1 MKAYY
6 ISRILLSILF
16 AAVLALFGMPWW
28 TAVLIGL
35 LLIGLFIWAPRS
47 GRYLVRPENGVTA
60 LRRDERT
67 QAINLRAGLNGF
79 VGLML
84 TLGGVAIYY
93 GVLNQSE
100 VPASILSLLM
110 GLGVVIYFITDF
122 WMRKA

>member
-1 MKAYY
+1 MKTYY

-16 AAVLALFGMPWW
+16 AAALALFGMPWW

-84 TLGGVAIYY
+84 ALGGLAIYY
-93 GVLNQSE
+93 GVLNKSE
-100 VPASILSLLM
+100 VPASMLSLLI